1 MNTPSSKTTK
11 HRQSIRLKGYDYAQP
26 GWYFVTICTHNQ
38 ECIFGEV
45 IDGEMR
51 SNEYGRIV
59 ADEWLRTE
67 HVRPNVI
74 LDSFIVMPNHTHA
87 IIIIA
92 DAAPHSA
99 NAAPSRP
106 KGPTS
111 GSLGAI
117 VGQIKSACTKRIN
130 RRRGTPGAAVWH
142 RNYHEH
148 IIRSEAELTTIRRYV
163 QENPVRW
170 EVDCCHP
177 APPTP

>member
-1 MNTPSSKTTK
+1 MNTTSSKTTK
-11 HRQSIRLKGYDYAQP
+11 HRQSIRLKGYHYVQP

-99 NAAPSRP
+99 NAATRATHRVA
-106 KGPTS
+106 PTMRAPIHRI
-111 GSLGAI
+111 GHARRTYGRGGASPLI
-117 VGQIKSACTKRIN
+117 
-130 RRRGTPGAAVWH
+130 
-142 RNYHEH
+142 
-148 IIRSEAELTTIRRYV
+148 
-163 QENPVRW
+163 
-170 EVDCCHP
+170 
-177 APPTP
+177 